1 MGFVWGVSKTIQKW
15 ITIGLIVSIIWTIKA
30 FHMWVSWQ
38 EPKDKWLPN
47 SHTCLDMRVVDG
59 WLLFLIGKVLIYS
72 GVSDA
77 KMPLQ
82 SLLPVLLPSICVTD
96 WRIGDFHDSF
106 FFLLNSKCCQVLD
119 GHMIWIIVT
128 PRICVFEWFHSYSYM
143 SYRSFH
149 SLHSCTKLT
158 CGLDSPPFLSHPLSV
173 YVLSVSFVCV
183 CVCVCVW
190 VYLGGL

>member
-1 MGFVWGVSKTIQKW
+1 MPKCRYSHYCQFSCLQYVWLTEELEIFTI
-15 ITIGLIVSIIWTIKA
+15 V
-30 FHMWVSWQ
+30 
-38 EPKDKWLPN
+38 
-47 SHTCLDMRVVDG
+47 
-59 WLLFLIGKVLIYS
+59 
-72 GVSDA
+72 
-77 KMPLQ
+77 
-82 SLLPVLLPSICVTD
+82 
-96 WRIGDFHDSF
+96 

-183 CVCVCVW
+183 CVCVCVCES
-190 VYLGGL
+190 VPGGSIRLRMMAEEFHMSFLSEMIWWDFCGHCGFCCFGLKTELSLRAARYNQIQIRISSEWGQ